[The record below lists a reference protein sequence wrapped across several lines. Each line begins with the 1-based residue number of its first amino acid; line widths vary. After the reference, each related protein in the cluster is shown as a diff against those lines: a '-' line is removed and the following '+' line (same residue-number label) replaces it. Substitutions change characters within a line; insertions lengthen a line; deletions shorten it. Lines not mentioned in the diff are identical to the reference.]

1 MAEALIVRKGG
12 SSETILPII
21 PGSHTILATLR
32 DYTGKKISGYP
43 LNCKDGSRWYNYST
57 NENGQV
63 LFTCNSGSANI
74 SLINGQYVDFS
85 AKTINID
92 APVGLSSKVNI
103 NMDKISSILIANNRL
118 FKFFYPHKCNIRIIG
133 GGGGGGE
140 GWAYSDDGDR
150 EYVWGQ
156 NGGNGYTSI
165 YNSQQFTA
173 NTIYNFIAGNPGT
186 AAYRYWHSSSSS
198 SKWMVQESTAGG
210 TSYIA
215 GSSYRANGGSNGY
228 STYWGDGYSDHTSY
242 LGRPANGG
250 TSTVN
255 GYGAGGI
262 GGIGGMGS
270 SPSAASGIIG
280 AIEINLI
287 D

>member
-12 SSETILPII
+12 LSETILPII

-32 DYTGKKISGYP
+32 DYTGKKVSGYP

-133 GGGGGGE
+133 GGGGGGA
-140 GWAYSDDGDR
+140 GWSSTDDGDR
-150 EYVWGQ
+150 DYIWGQ

-165 YNSQQFTA
+165 YNSQLFTA

-186 AAYRYWHSSSSS
+186 RAYPYWHSSGS
-198 SKWMVQESTAGG
+198 SKWMVQYSTAGG

-228 STYWGDGYSDHTSY
+228 STYRGDGYSDHMSY

-250 TSTVN
+250 TSTLN
-255 GYGAGGI
+255 GYGAGGLGDA
-262 GGIGGMGS
+262 GGVHS
-270 SPSAASGIIG
+270 NSTSGVIG

-287 D
+287 N

>member
-12 SSETILPII
+12 LSETILPII

-32 DYTGKKISGYP
+32 DYTGKKVSGYP

-85 AKTINID
+85 TKIINID

-103 NMDKISSILIANNRL
+103 SMDKISSILIANNRL

-133 GGGGGGE
+133 GGGGGGA
-140 GWAYSDDGDR
+140 GWSRTDDDGWKD
-150 EYVWGQ
+150 YMWGQ
-156 NGGNGYTSI
+156 NGGNGYISI
-165 YNSQQFTA
+165 YNSQSFTA

-186 AAYRYWHSSSSS
+186 RAYPYWHSSGDG
-198 SKWMVQESTAGG
+198 KWMVQASTAGG
-210 TSYIA
+210 TSYIV
-215 GSSYRANGGSNGY
+215 GSSYKANGGSNGY
-228 STYWGDGYSDHTSY
+228 STYWGDGYSDHSSY

-250 TSTVN
+250 TSTLN
-255 GYGAGGI
+255 GYGAGGLGDV
-262 GGIGGMGS
+262 GGVHS
-270 SPSAASGIIG
+270 NSTSGVIG

-287 D
+287 N

>member
-1 MAEALIVRKGG
+1 M
-12 SSETILPII
+12 S
-21 PGSHTILATLR
+21 
-32 DYTGKKISGYP
+32 D
-43 LNCKDGSRWYNYST
+43 
-57 NENGQV
+57 
-63 LFTCNSGSANI
+63 
-74 SLINGQYVDFS
+74 
-85 AKTINID
+85 
-92 APVGLSSKVNI
+92 
-103 NMDKISSILIANNRL
+103 
-118 FKFFYPHKCNIRIIG
+118 
-133 GGGGGGE
+133 
-140 GWAYSDDGDR
+140 DDGDK
-150 EYVWGQ
+150 EFFWGQ

-186 AAYRYWHSSSSS
+186 AAYRYWHSS
-198 SKWMVQESTAGG
+198 KDGRWMVQESTAGG

-228 STYWGDGYSDHTSY
+228 STYWGDGYSDHSSY

-250 TSTVN
+250 TSIVN

-262 GGIGGMGS
+262 GGIG
-270 SPSAASGIIG
+270 SPAAASGVIG